1 MQIEPTTEQKIKD
14 AARSVFIKKGFAGA
28 RMQDIA
34 DEAGINKA
42 LLHYYYRSK
51 EKLFEVIF
59 DEVFGAIVPAVNA
72 IIAGV
77 GSVEEKLDAFV
88 DQYITVIEA
97 NPYVPL
103 FIIHELSQNP
113 ERFVTKIKN
122 RAELPNIS
130 LLVTQLFDEIS
141 KGNMRFYNP
150 FHLIMNILA
159 MCAFPFVAKPMLK
172 AVTGMS
178 EEMWQGMMKDRREE
192 VKRFVR
198 QALRP

>member
-1 MQIEPTTEQKIKD
+1 MQVELSTEQKIKD
-14 AARSVFIKKGFAGA
+14 AARKVFIKKGFAGA

-59 DEVFGAIVPAVNA
+59 DEAFGAIVPAVNA
-72 IIAGV
+72 VIAGE
-77 GSVEEKLDAFV
+77 GSVEKKLDAFIE
-88 DQYITVIEA
+88 QYITIIEE
-97 NPYVPL
+97 NPHLPL
-103 FIIHELSQNP
+103 FIIHELSSDP
-113 ERFVTKIKN
+113 DRFVEKIKN
-122 RAELPNIS
+122 RTELPNIS

-141 KGNMRFYNP
+141 NGRMRFYNP

-172 AVTGMS
+172 AVSGMS
-178 EEMWQGMMKDRREE
+178 EEMWQGLMKDRKEE
-192 VKRFVR
+192 VKRFVK
-198 QALRP
+198 QALQA